1 LSEPV
6 ICLNFL
12 KEETKTP
19 FGLNA
24 GLRKDEAM
32 DAALPDMISVTLRDV
47 NDTGIRRVFI
57 GDARGAGSFIS
68 SRQFERFYFPWLKK
82 EVETF
87 AASDIISLLHFD
99 QDWTLNRAASF
110 QRAS

>member
-24 GLRKDEAM
+24 GLCKDEAM
-32 DAALPDMISVTLRDV
+32 DAALPDMISATLHNV

-57 GDARGAGSFIS
+57 GGARGPAPSFPLVSLSRSTSHGSRRRLRRLLLATS
-68 SRQFERFYFPWLKK
+68 SR
-82 EVETF
+82 
-87 AASDIISLLHFD
+87 SC
-99 QDWTLNRAASF
+99 TLTKTGH
-110 QRAS
+110 